1 MLDSPR
7 VLIKGGGDL
16 ASGVAHRLH
25 QAGFLLLIT
34 ELPSPLAVRRT
45 VAFASAVMQ
54 GEAVVEGVR
63 AQRISAPGEALAIWA
78 RHEIAVLVDP
88 LAEAGASLKPLSV
101 VDAIVAKTN
110 TGTHLTDAPI
120 VIALGPGFTAAVD
133 AHAVVETNRGH
144 NLGRVYYSGSAE
156 PDSGCPAPVRGVS
169 QERVLRAP
177 AAGAFAGAVEIGA
190 AVAAGAL
197 VGYVGAEPVR
207 AAVNGVIRG
216 LIADGTLVSAG
227 LKIGDV
233 EPGGTAA
240 HCFTISDKSRAIGGG
255 VLEAILHLLPGV
267 RAPW

>member
-1 MLDSPR
+1 MPDSLR

-25 QAGFLLLIT
+25 QAGCLLLIT
-34 ELPSPLAVRRT
+34 ELPQPLVVRRT
-45 VAFASAVMQ
+45 VAFAGAVMQ
-54 GEAVVEGVR
+54 GEVLVEGVR
-63 AQRISAPGEALAIWA
+63 ARRISGPDEAPSIWA

-88 LAEAGASLKPLSV
+88 LAEAIHTIKPVSV

-110 TGTHLTDAPI
+110 TGTRLTDAPI
-120 VIALGPGFTAAVD
+120 VVALGPGFTAAVD

-156 PDSGCPAPVRGVS
+156 PDSGQPAAVRGVS
-169 QERVLRAP
+169 RERVLRAP
-177 AAGAFAGAVEIGA
+177 AAGAFSSALAIGTQ
-190 AVAAGAL
+190 VAAGTL
-197 VGYVGAEPVR
+197 VGYVGSSSVHT
-207 AAVNGVIRG
+207 AVSGVIRG

-233 EPGGTAA
+233 EPGGVYA

-267 RAPW
+267 QSRI

>member
-16 ASGVAHRLH
+16 ASGVAHRLQ
-25 QAGFLLLIT
+25 QAGFHVLIT
-34 ELPSPLAVRRT
+34 ELQQPLVVRRS

-54 GEAVVEGVR
+54 GEVVVEGVR
-63 AQRISAPGEALAIWA
+63 ARRISSPAETSEVWA

-88 LAEAGASLKPLSV
+88 RAESVAIIKPLSV

-110 TGTHLTDAPI
+110 TGTRLADASI
-120 VIALGPGFTAAVD
+120 VVALGPGFTAGVD

-156 PDSGCPAPVRGVS
+156 LDSGRPAPVRGVS

-177 AAGAFAGAVEIGA
+177 VAGAFSGAVEIGA
-190 AVAAGAL
+190 PVAVGTL
-197 VGYVGAEPVR
+197 VGTVGGEPIC

-216 LIADGTLVSAG
+216 LIADGTVVSAG

-233 EPGGTAA
+233 EPGGAPA

-255 VLEAILHLLPGV
+255 VLEAIMHLLPGA
-267 RAPW
+267 RKT